1 MDTVVREGVEPMA
14 GEMRR
19 ALAEQRL
26 GVDVPDALDGI
37 SQRMESK
44 DFAWIVMAV
53 RIQREVGG
61 NLAQLLLTVASTLR
75 ERDYVRRQVRTLSA
89 EGRLSAWILGGL
101 PIAFMIYLLLV
112 RPSYVEPMFTT
123 TLGGLMLAVGAVMLA
138 IGGFVMSRLVK
149 IEI

>member
-1 MDTVVREGVEPMA
+1 
-14 GEMRR
+14 
-19 ALAEQRL
+19 
-26 GVDVPDALDGI
+26 
-37 SQRMESK
+37 
-44 DFAWIVMAV
+44 
-53 RIQREVGG
+53 
-61 NLAQLLLTVASTLR
+61 LLLTVASTLR